1 MKPGGGPAP
10 TVATMRLLRA
20 RPFLVDGV
28 LAVCL
33 GAFAQWMVWSGSVA
47 GPRVAVAALF
57 VLVGFPLIIRR
68 RAPLVPVVLLMT
80 AVAVQA
86 VATSDA
92 AEGAPLLFPAL
103 ACAYAVAAYGTRRI
117 AVAGLLVTLAGLAV
131 AIAFDPLARTPEQLW
146 AAALFV
152 LLVAAAWL
160 FGFAV
165 QGRREASALRAQ
177 TDRAEEAQRA
187 AIAAERV
194 RIARELHD
202 MIAHNVSVVVVQ
214 SVAAQGVLDHQ
225 PARAREPLAHI
236 ERSGRQA
243 LTELR
248 RLLAVMRDQDEPN
261 ELHEPQP
268 GIAQLAT
275 LVDSVRSTGLPV
287 TLQVAGEPPPDS
299 AAVGPSVYRIVQE
312 SLTNVLKHAGH
323 ARVNVR
329 VSCGAAAVDIVVEDD
344 GPGRSANGAAPP
356 GHGLVGMRERAALF
370 GGTFTA
376 GNRVGGG
383 FEVRAHLPL
392 TQPL

>member
-1 MKPGGGPAP
+1 
-10 TVATMRLLRA
+10 MRLLRA
-20 RPFLVDGV
+20 RPSLVDGV
-28 LAVCL
+28 LAVGL
-33 GAFAQWMVWSGSVA
+33 GVLAQVEVWAGRVA

-57 VLVGFPLIIRR
+57 LLVGFPLIVRR

-80 AVAVQA
+80 AIAVQS

-92 AEGAPLLFPAL
+92 AEGAPLLLAAL
-103 ACAYAVAAYGTRRI
+103 ASAYAVAAYGTRRV
-117 AVAGLLVTLAGLAV
+117 ALAGLLVAMAGCGV
-131 AIAFDPLARTPEQLW
+131 QIAFDPLARTAEQLW
-146 AAALFV
+146 AAVFFV

-160 FGFAV
+160 FGLAV
-165 QGRREASALRAQ
+165 QGRREATALQAQ
-177 TDRAEEAQRA
+177 AAQAEQAHRA

-214 SVAAQGVLDHQ
+214 SVAAQGVLEDQ

-248 RLLAVMRDQDEPN
+248 RLLDVMRDQDEPD
-261 ELHEPQP
+261 ELREPQP
-268 GIAQLAT
+268 GLAQLGA
-275 LVDSVRSTGLPV
+275 LVDSVRAAGLPV
-287 TLQVAGEPPPDS
+287 TLQVDGELPPDS

-312 SLTNVLKHAGH
+312 ALTNVLKHAGD
-323 ARVNVR
+323 ARVSVR
-329 VSCGAAAVDIVVEDD
+329 VSCGAAAIDVAVEDD
-344 GPGRSANGAAPP
+344 GPGRSANGTAPP
-356 GHGLVGMRERAALF
+356 GYGLAGMRERAALF

-383 FEVRAHLPL
+383 FEVRARLPL
-392 TQPL
+392 PPPP

>member
-1 MKPGGGPAP
+1 
-10 TVATMRLLRA
+10 MRLLRA
-20 RPFLVDGV
+20 RPSLVDGV
-28 LAVCL
+28 LAVGL
-33 GAFAQWMVWSGSVA
+33 GVLAQVMVWSGRVA

-57 VLVGFPLIIRR
+57 LLVGFPLIVRR
-68 RAPLVPVVLLMT
+68 RLPLVPVVLLMT
-80 AVAVQA
+80 AIAVQS

-92 AEGAPLLFPAL
+92 AEGAPLLLPAL
-103 ACAYAVAAYGTRRI
+103 ASAYAVAAYGSRRV
-117 AVAGLLVTLAGLAV
+117 ALAGLLVAMAGLGV
-131 AIAFDPLARTPEQLW
+131 QIAFDPLARTAEQLW
-146 AAALFV
+146 AAAVFV

-160 FGFAV
+160 VGLAV
-165 QGRREASALRAQ
+165 QGRREASALQARTEQ
-177 TDRAEEAQRA
+177 AEQAQRA

-214 SVAAQGVLDHQ
+214 SVAAQGVLEDQ

-248 RLLAVMRDQDEPN
+248 RLLDVMRDQDEPD
-261 ELHEPQP
+261 ELREPQP
-268 GIAQLAT
+268 GLAQLGA

-287 TLQVAGEPPPDS
+287 TLQVDGEPPPDS

-312 SLTNVLKHAGH
+312 SLTNVLKHAGD
-323 ARVNVR
+323 ARVSVR
-329 VSCGAAAVDIVVEDD
+329 VSCGAAAVDVVVEDD

-356 GHGLVGMRERAALF
+356 GYGLAGMRERAALF

-392 TQPL
+392 PQPL

>member
-1 MKPGGGPAP
+1 MKTGGGPTP
-10 TVATMRLLRA
+10 TVATMRLPWA

-28 LAVCL
+28 LAGCL
-33 GAFAQWMVWSGSVA
+33 GAWAQVMVWSGRVA

-57 VLVGFPLIIRR
+57 LLVGFPLIVRR
-68 RAPLVPVVLLMT
+68 RAPLVPVLLLMT
-80 AVAVQA
+80 AIAVQSI
-86 VATSDA
+86 VTSDA
-92 AEGAPLLFPAL
+92 AEGAPLLVPAL

-117 AVAGLLVTLAGLAV
+117 AVAGLLVALAGLGV
-131 AIAFDPLARTPEQLW
+131 QIAFDPLARTPEQLW

-165 QGRREASALRAQ
+165 QGRREANALQAQ
-177 TDRAEEAQRA
+177 TDQAEEAQRA
-187 AIAAERV
+187 AITAERV

-214 SVAAQGVLDHQ
+214 SVAAQGVLDAQ
-225 PARAREPLAHI
+225 PHRAREPLAHI

-243 LTELR
+243 LIELR
-248 RLLAVMRDQDEPN
+248 RLLDVMRDQDEPHG
-261 ELHEPQP
+261 LREPQP
-268 GIAQLAT
+268 GIAQLTT
-275 LVDSVRSTGLPV
+275 LVDSIRATDLPV
-287 TLQVAGEPPPDS
+287 TLQVEGEPPDS
-299 AAVGPSVYRIVQE
+299 AAVGLSVYRIVQE

-323 ARVNVR
+323 VPVSVRVN
-329 VSCGAAAVDIVVEDD
+329 CGAAAVDVVVEDD
-344 GPGRSANGAAPP
+344 GRGRGTSGAAPS
-356 GHGLVGMRERAALF
+356 GHGLVGMRERVALF

-392 TQPL
+392 PQPR

>member
-1 MKPGGGPAP
+1 
-10 TVATMRLLRA
+10 MRLLRA
-20 RPFLVDGV
+20 RPSLVDGV
-28 LAVCL
+28 LAVGL
-33 GAFAQWMVWSGSVA
+33 GALAQAMVWSGRVA

-57 VLVGFPLIIRR
+57 LLVGFPLIVRR
-68 RAPLVPVVLLMT
+68 RLPLVPVVLLMT
-80 AVAVQA
+80 AIAVQS

-92 AEGAPLLFPAL
+92 AEGAPLLLPAL
-103 ACAYAVAAYGTRRI
+103 ASAYAVAAYGSRRI
-117 AVAGLLVTLAGLAV
+117 ALAGLLVAMAGLGV
-131 AIAFDPLARTPEQLW
+131 QVAFDPLARTSEQLW
-146 AAALFV
+146 AAAVFV

-160 FGFAV
+160 VGLAV
-165 QGRREASALRAQ
+165 QGRREASALQAQ
-177 TDRAEEAQRA
+177 TEQAGEAQRA

-214 SVAAQGVLDHQ
+214 SVAAQGVLEDQ

-248 RLLAVMRDQDEPN
+248 RLLDVMRDQDEPD
-261 ELHEPQP
+261 ELREPQP
-268 GIAQLAT
+268 GLAQLAT

-287 TLQVAGEPPPDS
+287 TLQVDGEPPADS

-312 SLTNVLKHAGH
+312 SLTNVLKHAGD
-323 ARVNVR
+323 ARVSVR
-329 VSCGAAAVDIVVEDD
+329 VSCGATAVDVVVEDD

-356 GHGLVGMRERAALF
+356 GYGLAGMRERAALF

-376 GNRVGGG
+376 GNRGGGG
-383 FEVRAHLPL
+383 FEVRAHLPIP
-392 TQPL
+392 QPL

>member
-1 MKPGGGPAP
+1 MKTGGGPTP
-10 TVATMRLLRA
+10 TVATMRLPWA
-20 RPFLVDGV
+20 RPSLVDGV
-28 LAVCL
+28 LAGCL
-33 GAFAQWMVWSGSVA
+33 GAWAQVMVWSGRVA

-57 VLVGFPLIIRR
+57 LLVGFPLIVRR
-68 RAPLVPVVLLMT
+68 RAPLVPVLLLMT
-80 AVAVQA
+80 AIAVQSI
-86 VATSDA
+86 ATSDA
-92 AEGAPLLFPAL
+92 AEGAPLLVPAL

-117 AVAGLLVTLAGLAV
+117 AVAGLLVALAGLGV
-131 AIAFDPLARTPEQLW
+131 QIAFDPLARTPEQLW

-165 QGRREASALRAQ
+165 QGRREANALQAQ
-177 TDRAEEAQRA
+177 TDQAEEAQRV
-187 AIAAERV
+187 AITAERV

-214 SVAAQGVLDHQ
+214 SVAAQGVLDAQ
-225 PARAREPLAHI
+225 PHRAREPLAHI

-243 LTELR
+243 LIELR
-248 RLLAVMRDQDEPN
+248 RLLDVMRDQDEPHG
-261 ELHEPQP
+261 LREPQP

-275 LVDSVRSTGLPV
+275 LVDSIRATDLPV
-287 TLQVAGEPPPDS
+287 TLQVEGEPPDS
-299 AAVGPSVYRIVQE
+299 AAVGLSVYRIVQE

-323 ARVNVR
+323 VPVSVRVN
-329 VSCGAAAVDIVVEDD
+329 CGAAAVDVVVEDD
-344 GPGRSANGAAPP
+344 GPGRGTSGAAPS
-356 GHGLVGMRERAALF
+356 GHGLVGIRERVALF

-392 TQPL
+392 PQPR

>member
-1 MKPGGGPAP
+1 MKTGGRRSL

-20 RPFLVDGV
+20 RPSLVDGV
-28 LAVCL
+28 LAVGL
-33 GAFAQWMVWSGSVA
+33 GVLAQVMVWSGRVA
-47 GPRVAVAALF
+47 GPRVAVAVLF
-57 VLVGFPLIIRR
+57 LLVGFPLIVRR
-68 RAPLVPVVLLMT
+68 RLPLVPVVLLMT
-80 AVAVQA
+80 AIAVQS

-92 AEGAPLLFPAL
+92 AEGAPLLLPAL
-103 ACAYAVAAYGTRRI
+103 ASAYAVAAYGSRRI
-117 AVAGLLVTLAGLAV
+117 ALAGLLVAMAGLGV
-131 AIAFDPLARTPEQLW
+131 QIAFDPLARTAEQLW
-146 AAALFV
+146 AAAVFV

-160 FGFAV
+160 VGLAV
-165 QGRREASALRAQ
+165 QGRREASALQAQ
-177 TDRAEEAQRA
+177 AEQAEQAQRA

-214 SVAAQGVLDHQ
+214 SVAAQGVLEDQ

-248 RLLAVMRDQDEPN
+248 RLLDVMRDQDEPD
-261 ELHEPQP
+261 ELREPQP
-268 GIAQLAT
+268 GLAQLAT

-287 TLQVAGEPPPDS
+287 TLQVDGEPPPDS

-312 SLTNVLKHAGH
+312 SLTNVLKHAGD
-323 ARVNVR
+323 ARVSVW
-329 VSCGAAAVDIVVEDD
+329 VSCGATAVDVVVEDD
-344 GPGRSANGAAPP
+344 GPGRSVNGGAPP
-356 GHGLVGMRERAALF
+356 GYGLAGMRERAALF

-392 TQPL
+392 PQPL

>member
-1 MKPGGGPAP
+1 
-10 TVATMRLLRA
+10 MRLLRA
-20 RPFLVDGV
+20 RPSLVDGV
-28 LAVCL
+28 LAVGL
-33 GAFAQWMVWSGSVA
+33 GVLAQAEVWAGRVT

-57 VLVGFPLIIRR
+57 LLVGFPLIVRR

-80 AVAVQA
+80 AIAVQS

-92 AEGAPLLFPAL
+92 AEGAPLLLAAL
-103 ACAYAVAAYGTRRI
+103 ASAYAVAAYGTRRV
-117 AVAGLLVTLAGLAV
+117 ALAGLLVALAGFGV
-131 AIAFDPLARTPEQLW
+131 QIAFDPLARTAEQLW
-146 AAALFV
+146 AAVFFV

-160 FGFAV
+160 VGLAV
-165 QGRREASALRAQ
+165 RGRREASALQAQ
-177 TDRAEEAQRA
+177 AAQAEQAHRV

-202 MIAHNVSVVVVQ
+202 LIAHNVSVVVVQ
-214 SVAAQGVLDHQ
+214 SVAAQGVLEDQ

-248 RLLAVMRDQDEPN
+248 RLLDVMRDQDEPD
-261 ELHEPQP
+261 ELREPQP
-268 GIAQLAT
+268 GLAQLGA
-275 LVDSVRSTGLPV
+275 LVDGVRAAGLPV
-287 TLQVAGEPPPDS
+287 TLQVDGELPPDS

-312 SLTNVLKHAGH
+312 SLTNVLKHAGD
-323 ARVNVR
+323 ARVSVR
-329 VSCGAAAVDIVVEDD
+329 VSCGAAAIDVVVEDD
-344 GPGRSANGAAPP
+344 GPGRSANGTAPP
-356 GHGLVGMRERAALF
+356 GYGLAGMRERAARF

-392 TQPL
+392 PPPL

>member
-1 MKPGGGPAP
+1 MKTGRRQSL

-20 RPFLVDGV
+20 RPSLLDGV
-28 LAVCL
+28 LAVGL
-33 GAFAQWMVWSGSVA
+33 GVLAQVEVWAGRVA

-57 VLVGFPLIIRR
+57 LLVGFPLIVRR

-80 AVAVQA
+80 AIAVQS

-92 AEGAPLLFPAL
+92 AEGAPLLLAAL
-103 ACAYAVAAYGTRRI
+103 ASAYAVAAYGTRRV
-117 AVAGLLVTLAGLAV
+117 ALAGLLVAMAGFGV
-131 AIAFDPLARTPEQLW
+131 QIAFDPLARTAEQLW
-146 AAALFV
+146 AAVFFV

-160 FGFAV
+160 VGLAV
-165 QGRREASALRAQ
+165 RGRREASALQAQ
-177 TDRAEEAQRA
+177 AAQAEQAHRV

-214 SVAAQGVLDHQ
+214 SVAAQGVLEDQ

-248 RLLAVMRDQDEPN
+248 RLLDVMRDQDEPD
-261 ELHEPQP
+261 ELREPQP
-268 GIAQLAT
+268 GLAQLGA
-275 LVDSVRSTGLPV
+275 LVDGVRAAGLPV
-287 TLQVAGEPPPDS
+287 TLQVDGETPPDS

-312 SLTNVLKHAGH
+312 SLTNVLKHAGD
-323 ARVNVR
+323 ARVSVR
-329 VSCGAAAVDIVVEDD
+329 VSCGAAAIDVAVEDD
-344 GPGRSANGAAPP
+344 GPGRSANGTAPP
-356 GHGLVGMRERAALF
+356 GYGLAGMRERAALF

-392 TQPL
+392 PPPL